1 MATRSLP
8 LSHSQIAL
16 HALFAGPARLVAG
29 FLLVRDAY
37 REALAMARDAQRR
50 GIFVE

>member
-8 LSHSQIAL
+8 VSSSQIAL
-16 HALFAGPARLVAG
+16 HALFAATARLLAG
-29 FLLVRDAY
+29 LALLRDAY
-37 REALAMARDAQRR
+37 REALVMAHEAQQR